1 MVAVV
6 FASGTFLLLQRDLT
20 RVVVGIILVSNSA
33 VLFIISA
40 GLTRGVAP
48 ILPLE
53 SEGAGDPL
61 VQAMAL
67 TALVIG
73 FGVAALLLAMVY
85 RLYTTHGTVD
95 LEEIADAEM
104 REAEA
109 LERTDDPET
118 RRGPGRGARPGGG
131 SRDDADGPALIV
143 LPAGIPWVL
152 AALLTFLDGRK
163 RWVGL
168 LGAAGLAASLASLVW
183 LAVVVLREGTVETV
197 AGGWPEGVGI
207 SLRADALGVTFAAR
221 LGRR

>member
-1 MVAVV
+1 VTFYSALVVAVV

-53 SEGAGDPL
+53 DAGASDPL

-85 RLYTTHGTVD
+85 RLYSTHGTVD
-95 LEEIADAEM
+95 LEEIAAAEM

-109 LERTDDPET
+109 LERTDDPE
-118 RRGPGRGARPGGG
+118 REEVPEGEQDSGGGPG
-131 SRDDADGPALIV
+131 
-143 LPAGIPWVL
+143 
-152 AALLTFLDGRK
+152 
-163 RWVGL
+163 
-168 LGAAGLAASLASLVW
+168 
-183 LAVVVLREGTVETV
+183 
-197 AGGWPEGVGI
+197 
-207 SLRADALGVTFAAR
+207 
-221 LGRR
+221 

>member
-1 MVAVV
+1 MTVYAALVVAVV

-53 SEGAGDPL
+53 GEGAADPL

-95 LEEIADAEM
+95 LEEIAAAEM
-104 REAEA
+104 HEAEA
-109 LERTDDPET
+109 LERIDDPE
-118 RRGPGRGARPGGG
+118 REEVPESEQDPEAGAR
-131 SRDDADGPALIV
+131 
-143 LPAGIPWVL
+143 
-152 AALLTFLDGRK
+152 
-163 RWVGL
+163 
-168 LGAAGLAASLASLVW
+168 
-183 LAVVVLREGTVETV
+183 
-197 AGGWPEGVGI
+197 
-207 SLRADALGVTFAAR
+207 
-221 LGRR
+221 